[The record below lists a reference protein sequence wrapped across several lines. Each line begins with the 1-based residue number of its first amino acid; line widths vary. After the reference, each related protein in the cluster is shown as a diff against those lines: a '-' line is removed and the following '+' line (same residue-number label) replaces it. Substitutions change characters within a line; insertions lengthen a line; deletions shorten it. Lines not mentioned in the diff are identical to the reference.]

1 MNDDAQGTGQS
12 EPAPHEH
19 ARSLRQAAY
28 LTAGLGVAHALLFL
42 LAFLLV
48 TTVPA
53 PSAPDAE
60 ISEFYS
66 SAEKRRVI
74 VAGLYV
80 MPFAGIA
87 LLWFIVALRAWVSGT
102 IRRENV
108 LLSNVQLV
116 SGIIYIA
123 MFFAAAGASSV
134 MAASVEFSDASIE
147 PELARQF
154 PQYGSTM
161 FFVFALRMAAVFVF
175 TTSTIGRTSGVLPRW
190 FAFTGYGVG
199 LFLLL
204 SGTFYRW
211 FVLVFPIWVLVLGIL
226 LFLRARQIPADAVIG
241 QVSETPAVR
250 PAG

>member
-1 MNDDAQGTGQS
+1 MDDMT
-12 EPAPHEH
+12 PAPREQHERAH
-19 ARSLRQAAY
+19 SLRRAAY

-42 LAFLLV
+42 IAYLLINS
-48 TTVPA
+48 VPS

-60 ISEFYS
+60 ISEFYGS
-66 SAEKRRVI
+66 EDKRRLI

-87 LLWFIVALRAWVSGT
+87 LLWFIVALRTWISGA

-116 SGIIYIA
+116 SGIVFIA
-123 MFFAAAGASSV
+123 MFFAAAGATSV
-134 MAASVEFSDASIE
+134 MAASVEFSGVAVD

-154 PQYGSTM
+154 PQYGSTL

-175 TTSTIGRTSGVLPRW
+175 TTSTIGRTAGILPRW
-190 FAFTGYGVG
+190 FTLLGYAVG

-204 SGTFYRW
+204 SASFYQW
-211 FVLVFPIWVLVLGIL
+211 FVLVFPLWVLTLCTV
-226 LFLRARQIPADAVIG
+226 LFLRARKIPAGAVIR
-241 QVSETPAVR
+241 SSREALDAPPVR
-250 PAG
+250 G